1 MNFLSV
7 NTVNPEILTAFTRQL
22 AILLRAGVPL
32 LRSLDVLAKQ
42 EKTPAFRR
50 IIQGLAAQVR
60 SGDSLSECLAQH
72 PRVFDRL
79 YMSMVRAGETGG
91 VLDVVLSRL
100 ALFREKNQR
109 VRRQIQTAMVYPVLV
124 MTIAAVIVVLLIL
137 FVVPKFEIIY
147 SDLLHGTSLP
157 LLTRIVV
164 YVSLL
169 FQKHFLVAAGLLI
182 ALWAAVKFAGA
193 SHAGARF
200 FDLMRL
206 RLPVVGA
213 LVVKIA
219 VARFSRTFG
228 TLLDSGVPILDAL
241 IVTRDVV
248 GNRVIMEA
256 VDVVHD
262 RVRDGE
268 TVTAPLERTGI
279 FPALMTSM
287 IDVGEETG
295 ELGRMLGL
303 IADSYEE
310 DVDHALGS
318 LTSIIEPVMILLL
331 ALVVGTIVI
340 ALFLPIIDIIQRL
353 GAG

>member
-1 MNFLSV
+1 MEFH
-7 NTVNPEILTAFTRQL
+7 TVSPEILTAFTRQL

-50 IIQGLAAQVR
+50 IIQSLAAQVR
-60 SGDSLSECLAQH
+60 SGDSLSEGLAKY

-79 YMSMVRAGETGG
+79 YMSMVRAGEAGG
-91 VLDVVLSRL
+91 VIDVVLSRL

-109 VRRQIQTAMVYPVLV
+109 VRRQIQAAMVYPVLV
-124 MTIAAVIVVLLIL
+124 MAVVAAIVVLLIL
-137 FVVPKFEIIY
+137 FVVTKFEIIY

-157 LLTRIVV
+157 LLTRIVI

-169 FQKHFLVAAGLLI
+169 FQKHFLVAAGILL
-182 ALWAAVKFAGA
+182 ALWAAVKFTVA

-241 IVTRDVV
+241 AITRNVV

-256 VDVVHD
+256 IDVVYD
-262 RVRDGE
+262 SVRDGE
-268 TVTAPLERTGI
+268 TVTAPLERTNI

-295 ELGRMLGL
+295 ELARMLGL

-331 ALVVGTIVI
+331 ALVAGTIVI

>member
-1 MNFLSV
+1 MEFH
-7 NTVNPEILTAFTRQL
+7 TVSPEILTAFTRQL

-50 IIQGLAAQVR
+50 IIQSLAAQVR
-60 SGDSLSECLAQH
+60 SGDSLSEGLAKY

-79 YMSMVRAGETGG
+79 YMSMVRAGEAGG
-91 VLDVVLSRL
+91 VIDVVLSRL

-109 VRRQIQTAMVYPVLV
+109 VRRQIQAAMVYPVLV
-124 MTIAAVIVVLLIL
+124 MAVVAAIVVLLIL
-137 FVVPKFEIIY
+137 FVVTKFEIIY

-157 LLTRIVV
+157 LLTRIVI

-169 FQKHFLVAAGLLI
+169 FQKHFLVAAGILL
-182 ALWAAVKFAGA
+182 ALWAAVKFTVA

-241 IVTRDVV
+241 AITRNVV

-256 VDVVHD
+256 IDVVMIAC
-262 RVRDGE
+262 G
-268 TVTAPLERTGI
+268 TVKLSQRPWSEQI
-279 FPALMTSM
+279 F
-287 IDVGEETG
+287 
-295 ELGRMLGL
+295 
-303 IADSYEE
+303 
-310 DVDHALGS
+310 
-318 LTSIIEPVMILLL
+318 
-331 ALVVGTIVI
+331 
-340 ALFLPIIDIIQRL
+340 FRL
-353 GAG
+353 S

>member
-1 MNFLSV
+1 MRAVS
-7 NTVNPEILTAFTRQL
+7 PESLTAFTRQL

-32 LRSLDVLAKQ
+32 LRSLNVLAKQ
-42 EKTPAFRR
+42 EKTPALRR
-50 IIQGLAAQVR
+50 IIQGLAAQVS
-60 SGDSLSECLAQH
+60 SGDSLSEGLAQY

-91 VLDVVLSRL
+91 VIDVVLSRL
-100 ALFREKNQR
+100 AFFREKNR
-109 VRRQIQTAMVYPVLV
+109 RIRRQIQSAMVYPVLV
-124 MTIAAVIVVLLIL
+124 MAVAAVIVVLLIL

-147 SDLLHGTSLP
+147 SDLLHGASLP

-164 YVSLL
+164 DVSL
-169 FQKHFLVAAGLLI
+169 FVQKHFLVTAGILI
-182 ALWAAVKFAGA
+182 AMWAGVKFAGA
-193 SHAGARF
+193 TYVGARF
-200 FDLMRL
+200 FDLVWL
-206 RLPVVGA
+206 RMPVVGA
-213 LVVKIA
+213 LVCNIA

-228 TLLDSGVPILDAL
+228 TLLDSGVPILEAL
-241 IVTRDVV
+241 TVTRDVV

-262 RVRDGE
+262 GVRDGE
-268 TVTAPLERTGI
+268 TVTAPLERTRI
-279 FPALMTSM
+279 FPDLMASM

-295 ELGRMLGL
+295 ELARMLGL

-310 DVDHALGS
+310 DVDHTLGS

>member
-1 MNFLSV
+1 MEFH
-7 NTVNPEILTAFTRQL
+7 TVSPEILTAFTRQL

-50 IIQGLAAQVR
+50 IIQSLAAQVR
-60 SGDSLSECLAQH
+60 SGDSLSEGLAKY

-79 YMSMVRAGETGG
+79 YMSMVRAGEAGG
-91 VLDVVLSRL
+91 VIDVVLSRL

-109 VRRQIQTAMVYPVLV
+109 VRRQIQAAMVYPVLV
-124 MTIAAVIVVLLIL
+124 MAVATVIVVLLIL

-157 LLTRIVV
+157 LLTRIVI

-169 FQKHFLVAAGLLI
+169 FQKHFLVAAGILL
-182 ALWAAVKFAGA
+182 ALWAAVKFTVA

-241 IVTRDVV
+241 AITRNVV

-256 VDVVHD
+256 IDVVYD
-262 RVRDGE
+262 SVRDGE
-268 TVTAPLERTGI
+268 TVTAPLERTNI
-279 FPALMTSM
+279 FPALS
-287 IDVGEETG
+287 
-295 ELGRMLGL
+295 
-303 IADSYEE
+303 
-310 DVDHALGS
+310 
-318 LTSIIEPVMILLL
+318 
-331 ALVVGTIVI
+331 
-340 ALFLPIIDIIQRL
+340 
-353 GAG
+353 

>member
-1 MNFLSV
+1 
-7 NTVNPEILTAFTRQL
+7 
-22 AILLRAGVPL
+22 
-32 LRSLDVLAKQ
+32 
-42 EKTPAFRR
+42 
-50 IIQGLAAQVR
+50 
-60 SGDSLSECLAQH
+60 
-72 PRVFDRL
+72 
-79 YMSMVRAGETGG
+79 
-91 VLDVVLSRL
+91 
-100 ALFREKNQR
+100 
-109 VRRQIQTAMVYPVLV
+109 
-124 MTIAAVIVVLLIL
+124 MT
-137 FVVPKFEIIY
+137 KFEIIY

-157 LLTRIVV
+157 LLTRIVI

-169 FQKHFLVAAGLLI
+169 FQKHFLVAAGILL
-182 ALWAAVKFAGA
+182 ALWAAVKFTVA

-241 IVTRDVV
+241 AITRNVV

-256 VDVVHD
+256 IDVVYD
-262 RVRDGE
+262 SVRDGE
-268 TVTAPLERTGI
+268 TVTAPLERTNI

-295 ELGRMLGL
+295 ELARMLGL

-331 ALVVGTIVI
+331 ALVAGTIVI

>member
-1 MNFLSV
+1 MEFH
-7 NTVNPEILTAFTRQL
+7 TVSPEILTAFTRQL

-50 IIQGLAAQVR
+50 IIQSLAAQVR
-60 SGDSLSECLAQH
+60 SGDSLSEGLAKY

-79 YMSMVRAGETGG
+79 YMSMVRAGEAGG
-91 VLDVVLSRL
+91 VIDVVLSRL

-109 VRRQIQTAMVYPVLV
+109 VRRQIQAAMVYPVLV
-124 MTIAAVIVVLLIL
+124 MAVAAVIVVLLIL

-157 LLTRIVV
+157 LLTRIVI

-169 FQKHFLVAAGLLI
+169 FQKHFLVAAGILL
-182 ALWAAVKFAGA
+182 ALWAAVKFTVA

-241 IVTRDVV
+241 AITRNVV

-256 VDVVHD
+256 IDVVYD
-262 RVRDGE
+262 SVRDGE
-268 TVTAPLERTGI
+268 TVTAPLERTNI
-279 FPALMTSM
+279 FPALS
-287 IDVGEETG
+287 
-295 ELGRMLGL
+295 
-303 IADSYEE
+303 
-310 DVDHALGS
+310 
-318 LTSIIEPVMILLL
+318 
-331 ALVVGTIVI
+331 
-340 ALFLPIIDIIQRL
+340 
-353 GAG
+353 

>member
-1 MNFLSV
+1 MRPVS
-7 NTVNPEILTAFTRQL
+7 PDSLTAFTRQL

-60 SGDSLSECLAQH
+60 SGDSLSEGLAQY

-91 VLDVVLSRL
+91 VLDVVLARL
-100 ALFREKNQR
+100 AFFREKSR
-109 VRRQIQTAMVYPVLV
+109 RIHRQIQSAMVYPVLV
-124 MTIAAVIVVLLIL
+124 MTVAAVIVVLLIL

-147 SDLLHGTSLP
+147 SDLLHGASLP

-164 YVSLL
+164 DVSL
-169 FQKHFLVAAGLLI
+169 FVQRHFLVTAGILI
-182 ALWAAVKFAGA
+182 ALWAGVKFAGA
-193 SHAGARF
+193 THAGARF
-200 FDLMRL
+200 FDSIRL
-206 RLPVVGA
+206 RLPIVGA
-213 LVVKIA
+213 LVCKIA

-228 TLLDSGVPILDAL
+228 TLLDSGVPILESL

-262 RVRDGE
+262 GVRDGE
-268 TVTAPLERTGI
+268 TVTAPLERTRI
-279 FPALMTSM
+279 FPALMASM

-295 ELGRMLGL
+295 ELARMLGL

-310 DVDHALGS
+310 DVDHTLGS

>member
-1 MNFLSV
+1 MEFH
-7 NTVNPEILTAFTRQL
+7 TVSPEILTAFTRQL

-50 IIQGLAAQVR
+50 IIQSLAAQVR
-60 SGDSLSECLAQH
+60 SGDSLSEGLAKY

-79 YMSMVRAGETGG
+79 YMSMVRAGEAGG
-91 VLDVVLSRL
+91 VIDVVLSRL

-109 VRRQIQTAMVYPVLV
+109 VRRQIQAAMVYPVLV
-124 MTIAAVIVVLLIL
+124 MAVAAVIVVLLIL

-157 LLTRIVV
+157 LLTRIVI

-169 FQKHFLVAAGLLI
+169 FQKHFLVAAGILL
-182 ALWAAVKFAGA
+182 ALWAAVKFTVA

-241 IVTRDVV
+241 AITRNVV

-256 VDVVHD
+256 IDVVYD
-262 RVRDGE
+262 SVRDGE
-268 TVTAPLERTGI
+268 TVTAPLERTNI

-295 ELGRMLGL
+295 ELARMLGL

-331 ALVVGTIVI
+331 ALVAGTIVI